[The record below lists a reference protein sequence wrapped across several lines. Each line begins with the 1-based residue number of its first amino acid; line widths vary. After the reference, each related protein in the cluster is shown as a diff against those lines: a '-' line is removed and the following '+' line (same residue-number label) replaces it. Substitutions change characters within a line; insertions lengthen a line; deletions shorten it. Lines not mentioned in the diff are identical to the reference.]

1 MTPETLD
8 VLGGWI
14 GFVLTV
20 LVFSY
25 LLGDNVLYRLAI
37 YVFVGVAAGYAA
49 TVAVEGVL
57 LPWINTTMTAE
68 GASAGEIALGFIPLF
83 TGLTLLLKASPRLG
97 RYGNIALA
105 FLIGVGT
112 AVALVG
118 AVSGT
123 LIPLVTS
130 TGTALAGTPERPVD
144 LNGIVI
150 ILGTV
155 TTLLYFQYLARQEP
169 DGTVRQPYIVR
180 AIGTV
185 GQMFLII
192 TFASLYAGAILSSL
206 TVFSERIAFLLGQ
219 F

>member
-14 GFVLTV
+14 GFVLTL

-37 YVFVGVAAGYAA
+37 YAFVGVAAGYAA
-49 TVAVEGVL
+49 VVAVEGVL
-57 LPWINTTMTAE
+57 LPWLRSTMFAAETAP
-68 GASAGEIALGFIPLF
+68 GEIALGFIPLF
-83 TGLTLLLKASPRLG
+83 TGLLLLLKTSPRLA
-97 RYGNIALA
+97 RYGNLALA

-123 LIPLVTS
+123 LVPLVAA
-130 TGTALAGTPERPVD
+130 TGTSLAGTPERPVD

-155 TTLLYFQYLARQEP
+155 TSLLYFQYLATRRP
-169 DGTVRQPYIVR
+169 DGSVQRPYVVR
-180 AIGTV
+180 AVATV
-185 GQMFLII
+185 GQIFLIV
-192 TFASLYAGAILSSL
+192 TFASLYAGAIVSSL
-206 TVFSERIAFLLGQ
+206 TIFSERIAFLLGQ